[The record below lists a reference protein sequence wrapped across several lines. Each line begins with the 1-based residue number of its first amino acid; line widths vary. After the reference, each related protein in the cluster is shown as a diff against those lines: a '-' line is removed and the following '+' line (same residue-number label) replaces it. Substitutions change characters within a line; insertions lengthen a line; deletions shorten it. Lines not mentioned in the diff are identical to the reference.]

1 MKKDLSCASETEPI
15 RLLLLEDDQAIAE
28 EICRGLEHLGYD
40 VETVANQEDGFA
52 AINERPP
59 SLVLA
64 DRILENV
71 DSVAMVEKLRA
82 GGNEIPI
89 LFISNLASVDDRVC
103 GLNAGGDD
111 YIAKPF
117 AIRELAARI
126 AALLRRSTSSSATIL
141 KTGALTIDYVS
152 QKGWRDGRELGLL
165 PREFKLLE
173 YFMQHPNQLLTRNM
187 FLEKIWNYKVPI
199 QTNVVD
205 VHIGNIR
212 RKVDAAGEPRLIEC
226 VRGVGYI
233 LHVGE

>member
-1 MKKDLSCASETEPI
+1 VSRTSTSEPV
-15 RLLLLEDDQAIAE
+15 RLLLLEDDEAIAE
-28 EICRGLEHLGYD
+28 EITRGLGHLGYE
-40 VETVANQEDGFA
+40 VEAVASQEEGFEIIA
-52 AINERPP
+52 ERAP

-64 DRILENV
+64 DRMLRDV

-82 GGNEIPI
+82 TGNEIPV
-89 LFISNLASVDDRVC
+89 LFISNLVSVDDRVC

-126 AALLRRSTSSSATIL
+126 SALLRRSNSGSSTIL
-141 KTGALTIDYVS
+141 RVGTLKLDYVS
-152 QKGWRDGRELGLL
+152 QKGWRDERELGLL

-173 YFMQHPNQLLTRNM
+173 YFMRHPNQLLTRDM

-212 RKVDAAGEPRLIEC
+212 RKVDTAGEPRLIEC

-233 LHVGE
+233 FHAGE